1 MLLGHMGE
9 VGNVMMAQEDAA
21 DEEKRIVD
29 MVCDG
34 DIEELL
40 GLQECSNYGL
50 MGGVAGIGYS
60 CLCGS
65 DDVLNLLCAK

>member
-1 MLLGHMGE
+1 MGE
-9 VGNVMMAQEDAA
+9 VGNVMMAREDAA

-29 MVCDG
+29 MICDG

-60 CLCGS
+60 CLCCS
-65 DDVLNLLCAK
+65 DDVLNFVHKVTE